1 MRSFIE
7 FTIGSFAALFPVADP
22 LGAVP
27 IFLVL
32 SAGVNKQNRE
42 TMALKIAIYMILVLT
57 TFLFIGG
64 SLLSFFG
71 LSIAVVKVAGGI
83 VVFEAGW
90 EALKEE
96 PKLKE
101 KDEKLVSEQIEN
113 QEDITFIPMTIP
125 MLAGPGSIAVTLGL
139 AAQAGKTFSFTT
151 GLNFLAI
158 ITAISFIAILSYIC
172 LRLSSSFLQL
182 FGENGITAISRL
194 LGLFILAIGVQL
206 ILNGLADWVRDFLST
221 HDLSALFRFGLS

>member
-1 MRSFIE
+1 MSKFIE
-7 FTIGSFAALFPVADP
+7 FTVGSFAALFPVADP

-32 SAGVNKQNRE
+32 SAGTTKKARE
-42 TMALKIAIYMILVLT
+42 TMALKIAVYMVLVLT
-57 TFLFIGG
+57 VFLFIGG
-64 SLLSFFG
+64 SLLNFFD

-83 VVFEAGW
+83 VVFVSGW
-90 EALKEE
+90 DALKEE

-101 KDEKLVSEQIEN
+101 KDEKLVNEQLEH
-113 QEDITFIPMTIP
+113 QQDITFIPMTIP

-139 AAQAGKTFSFTT
+139 AAQAGRSFTVPT
-151 GLNFLAI
+151 ALNFLAI
-158 ITAISFIAILSYIC
+158 ISAIVFIAGLSYIC
-172 LRLSSSFLQL
+172 LRLSNSFLQL
-182 FGENGITAISRL
+182 FGETGITAISRL

-221 HDLSALFRFGLS
+221 HDLSAILRIGLT